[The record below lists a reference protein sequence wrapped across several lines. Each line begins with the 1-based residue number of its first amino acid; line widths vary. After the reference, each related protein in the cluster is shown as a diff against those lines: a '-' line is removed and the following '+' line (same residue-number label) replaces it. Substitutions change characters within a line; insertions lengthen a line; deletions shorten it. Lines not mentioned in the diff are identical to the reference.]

1 MNASD
6 IVTSKYPSVTIVK
19 SLNKKSNQVMNS
31 KKLARANEMIEKHGL
46 PEGYE
51 HLDILTF
58 KGVLKYANAEKNSF
72 TIAREMDWKEE
83 IIDYEITALPQTLTD
98 LVKKYW
104 GEKITLSVKP
114 IRSNGEIL
122 EYKLIETNV
131 NK

>member
-19 SLNKKSNQVMNS
+19 SLKKNSDQVMNS
-31 KKLARANEMIEKHGL
+31 KKLARANEMIEKSGL

-51 HLDILTF
+51 HLDILTLE
-58 KGVLKYANAEKNSF
+58 GVLKYANAENNTF
-72 TIAREMDWKEE
+72 AIAREVDWKEE

-104 GEKITLSVKP
+104 SEKITITVKP

-122 EYKLIETNV
+122 KYKLIEI
-131 NK
+131 K